1 MRPNRIIRLFFM
13 LVFRL
18 PFYTNH
24 VNFTSMSYWE
34 NNLKLLSE
42 YEPELARIV
51 SIHTP
56 DSVWHTELTLK
67 EGVYTLYEQTP
78 SGKKYI
84 HDLKDPLKQDSD
96 SVESFFKEHL
106 QATDL
111 LVLGPGLGY
120 SLLALMERDVEVGF
134 VVEKS
139 MTVFYHAMKTVDLS
153 PVLKRKI
160 PFFVSSDLSL
170 LKDFLYP
177 VSRKL
182 FGSKPVMFP
191 FPPSTA
197 KDPWYMEAGKI
208 IAEEVMEVSEILF
221 FMNYYT
227 TQLEENTADNF
238 GRYLKAPGVSALKGA
253 FKNQPALL
261 VAGGPSLNSEAIE
274 KIRKFCDSFLV
285 ICVDTSYKLL
295 LKNGIVPHLVVTNDP
310 GKENYERHLKGVRGG
325 SYYVGVPTIIPDS
338 FEGFENRIFMSD
350 SASNGFQQWSASLYG
365 GEKGIILSSTNSG
378 CFGLNTAAYLGCDP
392 VVMIGVDLLG
402 DAPEKNS
409 SGGQKSSFPE
419 KNSFM
424 VRDVLGRERR
434 TSRLWHLYYRDFE
447 NIIRQNSHMHFIQ
460 ASSEGIELKN
470 AESIPFSRLEEKDFQ
485 AASDR
490 WKVLKEKCVSENR
503 EPEPLKELFEDYL
516 NRVEEKCRMFKK
528 EPDQSF
534 LHQIRKSEKDTQFT
548 GLIVLFL
555 QNEFVR
561 LSSFMDTH
569 ASSGKFP
576 YADYSHHIQR
586 IYTKLELIQTLLK
599 KMIQGMKKK
608 EGCREDI

>member
-1 MRPNRIIRLFFM
+1 
-13 LVFRL
+13 
-18 PFYTNH
+18 
-24 VNFTSMSYWE
+24 MSYWE

-51 SIHTP
+51 SVHTP
-56 DSVWHTELTLK
+56 ESLWQTELTQK
-67 EGVYTLYEQTP
+67 GAYTLFEQTP
-78 SGKKYI
+78 SGKKYF
-84 HDLKDPLKQDSD
+84 HDLKDPLKQDSG
-96 SVESFFKEHL
+96 SVELFFKEHL

-111 LVLGPGLGY
+111 VVLGPGLGY
-120 SLLALMERDVEVGF
+120 PLLALMERDVEVGF

-139 MTVFYHAMKTVDLS
+139 MTVFYHAMKTVNLS

-160 PFFVSSDLSL
+160 PFFVSSDLAL
-170 LKDFLYP
+170 LRDFLYP

-197 KDPWYMEAGKI
+197 ADPWYMEAGKI

-238 GRYLKAPGVSALKGA
+238 ARYLKAPGVTTLKGA

-261 VAGGPSLNSEAIE
+261 VAGGPSLNAEAVE
-274 KIRKFCDSFLV
+274 KIREFSDSFLV

-295 LKNGIVPHLVVTNDP
+295 LKNNIVPHLVVTNDP

-325 SYYVGVPTIIPDS
+325 AYYVGVPTIIPDS
-338 FEGFENRIFMSD
+338 FEGFENRIFISD
-350 SASNGFQQWSASLYG
+350 SASNGFQQWSASVYG
-365 GEKGIILSSTNSG
+365 GEKGIVLSSTNSG
-378 CFGLNTAAYLGCDP
+378 CFGLNTAAYLGCNP

-402 DAPEKNS
+402 DAPGKRAFEGPASPGK
-409 SGGQKSSFPE
+409 KLYR
-419 KNSFM
+419 
-424 VRDVLGRERR
+424 VRDVLGRERQ

-460 ASSEGIELKN
+460 ASSEGIELMN
-470 AESIPFSRLEEKDFQ
+470 AKPIAFSRLEVKDFQ
-485 AASDR
+485 AVFDP
-490 WKVLKEKCVSENR
+490 WKVLKEKCVPDHR
-503 EPEPLKELFEDYL
+503 EMGPLKELFDDYL
-516 NRVEEKCRMFKK
+516 KRVEEKCRIFKK
-528 EPDQSF
+528 EPEQSF
-534 LHQIRKSEKDTQFT
+534 LHQIRETEKDPQFS

-576 YADYSHHIQR
+576 YAEYSHHIQR

-608 EGCREDI
+608 EDLREEI